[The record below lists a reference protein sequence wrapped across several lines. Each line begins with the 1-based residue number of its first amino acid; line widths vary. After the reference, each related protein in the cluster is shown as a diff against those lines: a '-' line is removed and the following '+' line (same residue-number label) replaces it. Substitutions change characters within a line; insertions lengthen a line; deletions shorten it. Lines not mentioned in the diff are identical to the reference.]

1 MRGKMILREKYK
13 KCTALEKK
21 TALQQTGCTRNKGL
35 PSHTNMPR
43 DGEESELL
51 ECVVSKVSTIESA
64 IPTDEAG
71 ALAENRNPL
80 EVCKQK
86 R

>member
-1 MRGKMILREKYK
+1 
-13 KCTALEKK
+13 
-21 TALQQTGCTRNKGL
+21 
-35 PSHTNMPR
+35 MPR